1 MSEEERHHGSFAE
14 GEADPDKYPEDE
26 NVGTFAE
33 GEADPADYADEDRAG
48 RFSEGEEEL
57 GEDDP
62 EKHREGSFGDE
73 NE

>member
-1 MSEEERHHGSFAE
+1 MSERHEGSFAE
-14 GEADPDKYPEDE
+14 GESAPEEYPDDE
-26 NVGTFAE
+26 RVGDFGE
-33 GEADPADYADEDRAG
+33 GQESEHDEHVG

-57 GEDDP
+57 GEEDP